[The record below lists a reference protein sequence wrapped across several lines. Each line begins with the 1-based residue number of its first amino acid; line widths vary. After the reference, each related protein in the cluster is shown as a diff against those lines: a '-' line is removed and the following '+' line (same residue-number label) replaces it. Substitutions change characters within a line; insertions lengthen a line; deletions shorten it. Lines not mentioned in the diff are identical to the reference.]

1 MPCLLVIMMSLYI
14 FPVTFTF
21 FPMANS
27 KMVMAFVGLII
38 LFFGAVSKRSIHM
51 WKDVI
56 VMVALSIFISLIGMA
71 SMSMNNTNDNSY
83 ATYFVSM
90 TVWLVAAYV
99 VCISI
104 YKTHGFVSTKLV
116 CLYFIAVCIC
126 QCIIALGVEF
136 NNDFKV
142 FVDALAIQDQ
152 AALTKGNRMYGFGA
166 SLDTAGIRFSIS
178 LIMIVYLAC
187 TDESSASTGSTVFY
201 VIAFSLISVVGNMV
215 ARTTLVG
222 VIVSLVL
229 LLFLKRNT
237 WMLFNFRVVLIALT
251 LFTLSSIWVIYLY
264 NNNEEVY
271 DLIRFGF
278 EPFFNYFGGGD
289 FATSSNEMLRHMYVF
304 PDNFKTW
311 IIGDGYF
318 NNPNTHDPYYV
329 GQSSVQGFY
338 MGTDVGYLRLIFYF
352 GLIGLLTFMIFLIH
366 VTQSCCRHIP
376 EDKILFVSILV
387 LGFIIWLKVATDLFF
402 VMALFICRA
411 NMSHRDD
418 EKKIES

>member
-1 MPCLLVIMMSLYI
+1 MPCLLVVMMSLYI

-27 KMVMAFVGLII
+27 KMVMAFVGLIV
-38 LFFGAVSKRSIHM
+38 LFLGAVSKRSIHI

-56 VMVALSIFISLIGMA
+56 VMVALSILVSLIGMA
-71 SMSMNNTNDNSY
+71 SMSINNTNDNSY

-90 TVWLVAAYV
+90 AVWLVAAFV
-99 VCISI
+99 VCQSI
-104 YKTHGFVSTKLV
+104 YMIHGTISTKLL
-116 CLYFIAVCIC
+116 CSYFIAVCVC
-126 QCIIALGVEF
+126 QCVISLGVEF
-136 NNDFKV
+136 SDIVKRFI
-142 FVDALAIQDQ
+142 DTIAYQGQ
-152 AALTKGNRMYGFGA
+152 EGLTKGNRLYGLGA

-178 LIMIVYLAC
+178 LIMIIYLAC
-187 TDESSASTGSTVFY
+187 NDDSSLKYNVTILY
-201 VIAFSLISVVGNMV
+201 VISFCLIAVVGNMI

-222 VIVSLVL
+222 VILSLIL
-229 LLFLKRNT
+229 LVFFKRKT
-237 WMLFNFRVVLIALT
+237 WMLLNFRVVLIVL
-251 LFTLSSIWVIYLY
+251 LFILLSSISLFNLY
-264 NNNEEVY
+264 NNNEKVY
-271 DLIRFGF
+271 ELIRFGF

-289 FATSSNEMLRHMYVF
+289 FATSSNMMLRDMYVF

-318 NNPNTHDPYYV
+318 MNPNTHDPYYV

-352 GLIGLLTFMIFLIH
+352 GLIGLLTFMIFLVH

-402 VMALFICRA
+402 VMALFICMA